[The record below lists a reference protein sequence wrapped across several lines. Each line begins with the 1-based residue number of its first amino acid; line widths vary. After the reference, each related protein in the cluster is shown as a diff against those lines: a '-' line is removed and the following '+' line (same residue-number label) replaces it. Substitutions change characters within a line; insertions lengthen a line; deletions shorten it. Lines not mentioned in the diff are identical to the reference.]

1 MPTPVRF
8 LFDFL
13 SPYAYLAWSQIHGLA
28 QRHGRTVQPEPV
40 LLAALLDT
48 HGQLG
53 PAEIPA
59 KRTYVFRDVLRSA
72 RVLGLQ
78 LRPPPA
84 HPFNPLLGLRIAAL
98 DLSPQDRF
106 AVIDALF
113 GAVWEDGRGITDP
126 DAVAAV
132 LTDRDLD
139 GPALI
144 AAAGTPDAKQRLKAL
159 TQQALDDGVFGV
171 PSIIAD
177 GELFWGFDSMGHLD
191 RFLANGGEPPS
202 AELLAR
208 FDALEPQATRRR

>member
-28 QRHGRTVQPEPV
+28 QRQGRTVQPEPV
-40 LLAALLDT
+40 LLAALLNT

-59 KRTYVFRDVLRSA
+59 KRAYVFRDVLRSA
-72 RVLGLQ
+72 RVLGLE
-78 LRPPPA
+78 LSPPPA

-98 DLSPQDRF
+98 ELSPKDRF
-106 AVIDALF
+106 AAIDALF
-113 GAVWEDGRGITDP
+113 GAVWEDGPGITDP
-126 DAVAAV
+126 HTVAAL
-132 LTDRDLD
+132 LTARDLD
-139 GPALI
+139 GPAMV
-144 AAAGTPDAKQRLKAL
+144 AAAGTAAAKQRLKAH

-171 PSIIAD
+171 PSMIAD

-191 RFLANGGEPPS
+191 RFLANGAQPPS
-202 AELLAR
+202 ADLIAR
-208 FDALEPQATRRR
+208 WDALEPQATRRR